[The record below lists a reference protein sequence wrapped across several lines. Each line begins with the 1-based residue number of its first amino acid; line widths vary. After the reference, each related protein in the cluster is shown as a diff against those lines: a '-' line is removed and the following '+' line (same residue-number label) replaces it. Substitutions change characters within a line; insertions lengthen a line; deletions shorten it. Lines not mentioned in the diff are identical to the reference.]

1 MVYLQNF
8 ETVEDYEAVKDTLP
22 QNCVVTI
29 SNNNGA
35 IFKADTTKHSIVSTL
50 NLKTINGESLV
61 GEGNIVIAGGSGAG
75 LRHAI
80 ERTVYPTKLEV
91 EGLQPTVN
99 DISSEERDYNKETYQ
114 LAWEKGNTFLLTNG
128 MFFNLTVVDDS
139 CAVYNALNYI
149 NNLYDKDGI
158 YSSIITVTKDGD
170 AIFINKKVQINGGSA
185 TIDPEMLEGVMKHS
199 NDFSKDFNN
208 DF

>member
-29 SNNNGA
+29 NNNNGA
-35 IFKADTTKHSIVSTL
+35 IFKADPTKHSIVSTS

-75 LRHAI
+75 LRYAI

-99 DISSEERDYNKETYQ
+99 DISNEERDYNKETYQ
-114 LAWEKGNTFLLTNG
+114 LAWEKGSTFLFTNG
-128 MFFNLTVVDDS
+128 MFFNLTIVDDS
-139 CAVYNALNYI
+139 CAVYNALNHI
-149 NNLYDKDGI
+149 NNLHDKDGI

-170 AIFINKKVQINGGSA
+170 AIFTNKKVQTTGGST